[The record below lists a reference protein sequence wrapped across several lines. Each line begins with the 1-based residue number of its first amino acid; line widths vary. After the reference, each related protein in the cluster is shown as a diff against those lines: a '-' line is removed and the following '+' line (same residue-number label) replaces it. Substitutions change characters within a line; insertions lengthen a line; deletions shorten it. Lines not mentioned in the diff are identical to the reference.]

1 MNFAV
6 VYCNTLLKAEPT
18 TPSVASRTQSNSEL
32 NMYVVTCECTYVQ
45 GSPVPNIDSSAL
57 ELHRPKHDRASA
69 CVIAQQYSSTTFD
82 LRFRSRVEKFCAL
95 SAKMLLFPFL
105 LALSKTVRN
114 CWVLNCVSRTVHVS
128 SRAFTCLPIYSR
140 TPWRVWWRHVLW
152 RMSSC
157 RHKMWQ
163 YRQLPRSHCDIQ
175 FSWTHP
181 LQLRDPVQFSWTQ
194 PLQLRDTVQFSWTHP
209 LQLRDPVQFSWTHPF
224 SYATHSLPVQSTDI
238 RPTELVSQK
247 RAYCNLSQKSLG

>member
-1 MNFAV
+1 
-6 VYCNTLLKAEPT
+6 
-18 TPSVASRTQSNSEL
+18 
-32 NMYVVTCECTYVQ
+32 MYVVTCECTYVQ
-45 GSPVPNIDSSAL
+45 GSPVRNIDSSAL

-69 CVIAQQYSSTTFD
+69 CVIAQQYSSATFD

-105 LALSKTVRN
+105 LALSKSVRN
-114 CWVLNCVSRTVHVS
+114 CWALNCVSRTVHVP
-128 SRAFTCLPIYSR
+128 SRVFTCLHVSSYLFSNTVTCLVTSCIMANVELPSQDVAVPTAPSQSLRYSIQLNPPLQLR
-140 TPWRVWWRHVLW
+140 DPVLF
-152 RMSSC
+152 R
-157 RHKMWQ
+157 
-163 YRQLPRSHCDIQ
+163 
-175 FSWTHP
+175 WTHP

-194 PLQLRDTVQFSWTHP
+194 P

-247 RAYCNLSQKSLG
+247 RAYCHLSQKSLG